1 MWNFILPIA
10 ASLIGGA
17 ISGKASRD
25 AAGTAADAQTNAAN
39 AGIAQQ
45 NKQFEALQ
53 KLLSPFVQ
61 TGTSALGAQGN
72 LIGLDGAAPQQSAI
86 DALMKGPQFK
96 SSMDLGNRSILANAS
111 ATGGLR
117 GGNTQSALGQF
128 APQLLA
134 QMIQQQYGNL
144 GGLTSIGQ
152 NAAAGVGNAGMQTG
166 TNVANL
172 LGQAGSAQAGAALAD
187 GRATSGMVNGVLGSF
202 GQVYGRGGFGG
213 FGQMAAPQGAA
224 GFGSGPMFGNQDLG
238 QYF

>member
-1 MWNFILPIA
+1 MGFEQFIPFIA
-10 ASLIGGA
+10 NVLGSVISSNAS
-17 ISGKASRD
+17 SD
-25 AAGTAADAQTNAAN
+25 AAGHAADAQTNAAN

-45 NKQFEALQ
+45 NKQFEAVQ

-72 LIGLDGAAPQQSAI
+72 LIGLNGADPQKSAL
-86 DALMKGPQFK
+86 DAIMAGPQFK

-117 GGNTQSALGQF
+117 GGNTQAALGQF

-144 GGLTSIGQ
+144 GGLSIMGG

-172 LGQAGSAQAGAALAD
+172 LGQAGSAQAGSALAG
-187 GRATSGMVNGVLGSF
+187 GRATSGMVNGTLNAF
-202 GQVYGRGGFGG
+202 GQVYGNGGFDRLFDRLRVPMEASTG
-213 FGQMAAPQGAA
+213 APV
-224 GFGSGPMFGNQDLG
+224 F
-238 QYF
+238 